1 VRVLYFA
8 DIRFPL
14 ERANG
19 IQTMETCHALARRGH
34 FVSLVV
40 RPDTQSPS
48 RNPFEFYGLPL
59 IARFSIEYAPVSG
72 PPFAR
77 RAGYL
82 AFAIGR
88 MLGASRADVV
98 MTRDLGVGSALLR
111 VPRTLRPPVVYESH
125 GYAPDVA
132 VALPEMI
139 ATAAAP
145 TANKVRRLERREAHA
160 WRNAD
165 GYVTITSGLA
175 EELTTRFGTRT
186 PIAVIPDGAR
196 TADRDNGTRITTDQG
211 YGTRITTDQ
220 NYGTRIATDQ
230 NYGTRIATDQNYGTR
245 IAADQNYGT
254 RIAADQNY
262 GTRIAADQDRGARV
276 PADHGSAEGEGRP
289 VVVYAGHL
297 YAWKGVDVLLDAL
310 RELGD
315 VRGLIVG
322 GHEKEPDLA
331 RLREQAARLGIS
343 DRVTF
348 TGLVAP
354 PDVAGHL
361 RAGSVL
367 VLPNPASAISTRF
380 TSPLK
385 LFEYMAAGRPIVASD
400 LPSIREVLRH
410 EQNALL
416 VEPGDAA
423 ALAAGVRR
431 LLDDRPL
438 ADRLAQAAVTD
449 VASYSWD
456 RRAER
461 LETLLLQVT
470 HPTR

>member
-1 VRVLYFA
+1 MRVLYFA

-19 IQTMETCHALARRGH
+19 IQTIETCHALARRGH
-34 FVSLVV
+34 FVGLVV
-40 RPDTQSPS
+40 RPDTQTPS

-59 IARFSIEYAPVSG
+59 LARMSIEYAPVTG

-88 MLGASRADVV
+88 MLGASRADAVI
-98 MTRDLGVGSALLR
+98 TRDLGVASALLR
-111 VPRTLRPPVVYESH
+111 VPRRLRPPVVYESH

-132 VALPEMI
+132 AALPGMI
-139 ATAAAP
+139 PAANAPSAT
-145 TANKVRRLERREAHA
+145 KVARLERREAFV

-165 GYVTITSGLA
+165 GYVTITAGLA
-175 EELTTRFGTRT
+175 DDLKQRLGERGTL
-186 PIAVIPDGAR
+186 AVVPD
-196 TADRDNGTRITTDQG
+196 
-211 YGTRITTDQ
+211 
-220 NYGTRIATDQ
+220 GTRIAVDPGRAIDDQ
-230 NYGTRIATDQNYGTR
+230 Q
-245 IAADQNYGT
+245 Q
-254 RIAADQNY
+254 
-262 GTRIAADQDRGARV
+262 GA
-276 PADHGSAEGEGRP
+276 
-289 VVVYAGHL
+289 VVYAGHL

-310 RELGD
+310 GQLGG
-315 VRGLIVG
+315 VRGVIVG
-322 GHEKEPDLA
+322 GYEKEPDLA
-331 RLREQAARLGIS
+331 RLRERAARLGIS

-348 TGLVAP
+348 TGLVP
-354 PDVAGHL
+354 PSAVAAYL
-361 RAGSVL
+361 RAARVL

-410 EQNALL
+410 EENALL
-416 VEPGDAA
+416 VEPGNPT

-431 LLDDRPL
+431 LLEDRAL
-438 ADRLAQAAVTD
+438 ADRLARAAMTD
-449 VASYSWD
+449 VQDYSWD

-461 LETLLLQVT
+461 LEALLQQVT
-470 HPTR
+470 HSTR